1 MSAAQT
7 AADKESIMNI
17 GQAAQAS
24 GVSAKMI
31 RYYEGIG
38 LIPKADRTGSGYRV
52 YSEREASSLRFIRRA
67 RDLGFSVE
75 QIGDL
80 LALWRDR
87 ERASADVK
95 QLALERVAVLEG
107 RVAQLL
113 QICETL
119 RHLAEHCHGDERP
132 ECPIIDGLAEVDDE
146 TPATQPHAV
155 GMSGARNGRERRAA
169 TVRDGHCDAHAQ
181 PRN

>member
-1 MSAAQT
+1 
-7 AADKESIMNI
+7 MNI

-87 ERASADVK
+87 ERASAAQAFLVVDD
-95 QLALERVAVLEG
+95 QDRRHDTASPNGGCSRQTVARLGLPAAHEPT
-107 RVAQLL
+107 
-113 QICETL
+113 TL
-119 RHLAEHCHGDERP
+119 RRSDIFAICGSGFDARRAHYSARSA
-132 ECPIIDGLAEVDDE
+132 DGIGVG
-146 TPATQPHAV
+146 TPAP
-155 GMSGARNGRERRAA
+155 MSM
-169 TVRDGHCDAHAQ
+169 
-181 PRN
+181 

>member
-75 QIGDL
+75 PIGDL

-87 ERASADVK
+87 DRATAAVT
-95 QLALERVAVLEG
+95 QLPLEPVAVLEG
-107 RVAQLL
+107 RVALLL
-113 QICETL
+113 QSSGRP
-119 RHLAEHCHGDERP
+119 RHLATHP
-132 ECPIIDGLAEVDDE
+132 
-146 TPATQPHAV
+146 
-155 GMSGARNGRERRAA
+155 
-169 TVRDGHCDAHAQ
+169 
-181 PRN
+181 

>member
-1 MSAAQT
+1 MRIS
-7 AADKESIMNI
+7 DW
-17 GQAAQAS
+17 
-24 GVSAKMI
+24 
-31 RYYEGIG
+31 
-38 LIPKADRTGSGYRV
+38 
-52 YSEREASSLRFIRRA
+52 SSDVCSS
-67 RDLGFSVE
+67 DL
-75 QIGDL
+75 
-80 LALWRDR
+80 
-87 ERASADVK
+87 VK

-146 TPATQPHAV
+146 TPATQPHAF
-155 GMSGARNGRERRAA
+155 GMSRARNGRERRAA
-169 TVRDGHCDAHAQ
+169 TVRACHCDAHAQ

>member
-52 YSEREASSLRFIRRA
+52 YSEREASSLRFIRHRDQCCDPAVDRHVA
-67 RDLGFSVE
+67 RSE
-75 QIGDL
+75 
-80 LALWRDR
+80 
-87 ERASADVK
+87 
-95 QLALERVAVLEG
+95 
-107 RVAQLL
+107 
-113 QICETL
+113 
-119 RHLAEHCHGDERP
+119 
-132 ECPIIDGLAEVDDE
+132 
-146 TPATQPHAV
+146 
-155 GMSGARNGRERRAA
+155 ERRVGKECVS
-169 TVRDGHCDAHAQ
+169 TCRSRWS
-181 PRN
+181 PYP

>member
-1 MSAAQT
+1 MSQ
-7 AADKESIMNI
+7 
-17 GQAAQAS
+17 
-24 GVSAKMI
+24 
-31 RYYEGIG
+31 YYKGSG
-38 LIPKADRTGSGYRV
+38 LIPKADRTVSWYRV
-52 YSEREASSLRFIRRA
+52 DWEREASSLRFIRRA
-67 RDLGFSVE
+67 RYLGFSVV

-146 TPATQPHAV
+146 TPATQPHAF
-155 GMSGARNGRERRAA
+155 GMSRASNGRERDRKNN
-169 TVRDGHCDAHAQ
+169 RL
-181 PRN
+181 N